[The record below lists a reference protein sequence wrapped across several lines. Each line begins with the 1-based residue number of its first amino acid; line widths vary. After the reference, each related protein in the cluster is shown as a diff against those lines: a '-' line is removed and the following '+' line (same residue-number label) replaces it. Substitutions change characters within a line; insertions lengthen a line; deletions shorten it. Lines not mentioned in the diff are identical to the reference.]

1 MDVRTLLGITLP
13 VIQAPMA
20 GVQESA
26 LALAVSNAGG
36 LGSLPCAMLDM
47 AGLARELAALRDGTT
62 KPCNLNFFCHA
73 PPQADAARE
82 ARWHAALAPYFS
94 EFGIDPA
101 TIARGP
107 GRAPFSA
114 EAASLLEQFRPAV
127 VSFHFGLPPDA
138 LLARAAAMWSAMNT
152 AGRMEVHRD
161 GERAAPLRLLDFP
174 SEPVM
179 CARISGW
186 LEQMIELTGISKY
199 VVAKGSCVAKGDKF
213 CEWRF
218 TW

>member
-1 MDVRTLLGITLP
+1 MAASSPSVKGQTINSFLKFSSSKLTADQYREVTALGPAELRSEMEKGSVLP
-13 VIQAPMA
+13 THLVSMAALNRMTEHAAKLAGQPMA
-20 GVQESA
+20 QFARDAGRLSAGEAIRGVYRFF
-26 LALAVSNAGG
+26 
-36 LGSLPCAMLDM
+36 
-47 AGLARELAALRDGTT
+47 ARVLT
-62 KPCNLNFFCHA
+62 
-73 PPQADAARE
+73 
-82 ARWHAALAPYFS
+82 
-94 EFGIDPA
+94 
-101 TIARGP
+101 
-107 GRAPFSA
+107 
-114 EAASLLEQFRPAV
+114 
-127 VSFHFGLPPDA
+127 PDA

-161 GERAAPLRLLDFP
+161 GERAATLRLLDFP